1 MKDTH
6 NLEAGQAVARGLALL
21 VLSNQH
27 VKQSSEQEKLEDDMI
42 DEDEK
47 EEIEPKKNE
56 DIDLMDE
63 NTTLSLTNFIRDSR
77 APKLSAQQ
85 STQAVDTLRSCSE
98 SFIRGVIDLYQRS
111 HGPENEEI
119 VSINGITKSA
129 SISAVLLLRSI
140 LQVLFSIAP
149 PTVVSEFFTQS
160 LQSLQQADESPSALR
175 GLLVAAG
182 VLSAVMPSISPAQV
196 EAAFHFIQ
204 SPAGKSRVP
213 SLQRRLSFV
222 LLLLCKFHSETLLN
236 QSLLLPLSAELLN
249 NLLGAD
255 VVIRQYYLKS
265 LIYLWGYLSPQTSE
279 HIQTIIQA
287 LPQLSLCIKDANRKV
302 RSLCFEALIL
312 LSEKMTQ
319 ATVNIVLPNG
329 DETPASLNEYLK
341 VLMGGLAVETSRM
354 RSASLM
360 CISCVLYHHR
370 SNASIVPTICNIMH
384 IVYGLLESKSREL
397 AKACFGFL
405 RTCIKVMPEEV
416 IRDEM
421 HDVMVALL
429 PWANDSQNHFKQ
441 RVKAIIELFVR
452 RIGKQEVEKTLP
464 EDEKSL
470 LEQILHP
477 KTNEASKTDEQFVK
491 EMEEGAMLEPGLRD
505 DAEVLEIDENG
516 NIVGE
521 EASEQYEKVQI
532 QDLMKEIKENEGWK
546 RIAKRT
552 NQEEVA
558 SKRVKVD
565 EEVNRNKA
573 KENNKK
579 KVKTEKKE
587 REKDDKKTKW
597 KAGKDKKEKSG
608 KKPTNSPVQKE
619 RKVIRKEKSST
630 K

>member
-27 VKQSSEQEKLEDDMI
+27 VKQSSEQEKHEDDMI

-222 LLLLCKFHSETLLN
+222 LLFLCKFHSETLLN

-265 LIYLWGYLSPQTSE
+265 LIYLWRYLSPQT
-279 HIQTIIQA
+279 
-287 LPQLSLCIKDANRKV
+287 R
-302 RSLCFEALIL
+302 
-312 LSEKMTQ
+312 
-319 ATVNIVLPNG
+319 
-329 DETPASLNEYLK
+329 
-341 VLMGGLAVETSRM
+341 
-354 RSASLM
+354 
-360 CISCVLYHHR
+360 
-370 SNASIVPTICNIMH
+370 
-384 IVYGLLESKSREL
+384 
-397 AKACFGFL
+397 
-405 RTCIKVMPEEV
+405 
-416 IRDEM
+416 
-421 HDVMVALL
+421 
-429 PWANDSQNHFKQ
+429 
-441 RVKAIIELFVR
+441 
-452 RIGKQEVEKTLP
+452 
-464 EDEKSL
+464 
-470 LEQILHP
+470 
-477 KTNEASKTDEQFVK
+477 
-491 EMEEGAMLEPGLRD
+491 
-505 DAEVLEIDENG
+505 
-516 NIVGE
+516 
-521 EASEQYEKVQI
+521 
-532 QDLMKEIKENEGWK
+532 
-546 RIAKRT
+546 
-552 NQEEVA
+552 
-558 SKRVKVD
+558 
-565 EEVNRNKA
+565 
-573 KENNKK
+573 
-579 KVKTEKKE
+579 
-587 REKDDKKTKW
+587 
-597 KAGKDKKEKSG
+597 
-608 KKPTNSPVQKE
+608 
-619 RKVIRKEKSST
+619 
-630 K
+630 